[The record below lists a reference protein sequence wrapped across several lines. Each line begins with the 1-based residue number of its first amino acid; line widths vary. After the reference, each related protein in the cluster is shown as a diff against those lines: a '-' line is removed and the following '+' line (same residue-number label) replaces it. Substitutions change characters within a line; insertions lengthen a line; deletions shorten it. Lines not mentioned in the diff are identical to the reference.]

1 MPNDASM
8 ILAFLFNLTYRHA
21 EFLMDKCQAVPDV
34 EIPNAQININW
45 ESIFDVIPDA
55 ISIIDREYMIRRVN
69 KTMADRL
76 DVTPESAIGGI
87 CYEIVH
93 GSDAPPSFCPLAKL
107 LEDGKEHSAE
117 IFERNLGGH
126 FIVSVSPLYDAARQ
140 VIGAIHVARDITLR
154 KKAEQALFEANE
166 DLERRVAERTAKL
179 VEKTKGIEE
188 VNTALRVLLQ
198 QREQDRKE
206 IQESVIHNVKT
217 TVWPYLNRMRSFGLT
232 EEQSDCI
239 GMIENSLGNIVSSFI
254 RGLSDRSLGI
264 SPAQIRVAEMVRS
277 GKTNKEIAA
286 SLYISEGTVRSHR
299 QELRKRLGL
308 TNNKANLRVYLQS
321 LQ

>member
-1 MPNDASM
+1 
-8 ILAFLFNLTYRHA
+8 
-21 EFLMDKCQAVPDV
+21 MDKCQAVPDV

>member
-1 MPNDASM
+1 M
-8 ILAFLFNLTYRHA
+8 ILMPLSNSHFPIRA
-21 EFLMDKCQAVPDV
+21 ELLMCKCLDVPDV
-34 EIPNAQININW
+34 EIPDVQIKMNW
-45 ESIFDVIPDA
+45 ESMFDVIPDA
-55 ISIIDREYMIRRVN
+55 IAILDRDYILRRVN

-76 DVTPESAIGGI
+76 GVTPENAIGGI

-93 GSDAPPSFCPLAKL
+93 GADAPPSFCPFAKL
-107 LEDGKEHSAE
+107 LEDGGEHSAE

-126 FIVSVSPLYDAARQ
+126 FIVSVSPLYDASRQ

-154 KKAEQALFEANE
+154 KKAEQALFAANE

-179 VEKTKGIEE
+179 TEKTKSIEE

-206 IQESVIHNVKT
+206 IQESVIYNIKT
-217 TVWPYLNRMRSFGLT
+217 MVWPYLNRMRSFGLT

-239 GMIENSLGNIVSSFI
+239 GMIENSLGNIVSPFI

-277 GKTNKEIAA
+277 GMTNKEIAT

-299 QELRKRLGL
+299 QELRKKLGL
-308 TNNKANLRVYLQS
+308 TNNKVNLRVYLQS

>member
-1 MPNDASM
+1 M